1 MPVLDVN
8 DFTLARLLPMMLAAR
23 VLACALCTLPLL
35 STVSATCTI
44 DEDSLIA
51 GSSLKCVSA
60 RARASGWPLPVRLEV
75 ASGGLQESRLT
86 AYYFKIVPRC
96 LSSRGHT
103 RRGEGQSKGRLSP
116 TSASSR
122 ALCVTF

>member
-1 MPVLDVN
+1 M
-8 DFTLARLLPMMLAAR
+8 RLGDRQGVLPMMLAAR

-60 RARASGWPLPVRLEV
+60 RARASGWPCQWQCDQ
-75 ASGGLQESRLT
+75 GLFG
-86 AYYFKIVPRC
+86 APR
-96 LSSRGHT
+96 
-103 RRGEGQSKGRLSP
+103 
-116 TSASSR
+116 
-122 ALCVTF
+122 